1 MIVCLCRGLSE
12 RDLRGLL
19 AGGLQSTDELSRS
32 CGAGGDC
39 GACLAMIDRLVEDVR
54 GHARHGGALVPVGAC
69 A

>member
-12 RDLRGLL
+12 RELRGLL
-19 AGGLQSTDELSRS
+19 AGGIRSTEEVSRS

-39 GACLAMIDRLVEDVR
+39 GACLSMIDRLVEDVHR
-54 GHARHGGALVPVGAC
+54 RAARGALVAAGSC